1 MRNKLPIDKIL
12 AVVCANDLIY
22 LYTFQSV
29 DMDQSDGG
37 MMNEENQ
44 SMFFGAS
51 SNVDFVGGQNNP
63 EQNYSNKVFAQNVRI
78 EFFK

>member
-1 MRNKLPIDKIL
+1 
-12 AVVCANDLIY
+12 
-22 LYTFQSV
+22 
-29 DMDQSDGG
+29 MDQSDGG
-37 MMNEENQ
+37 MMNEDNQ

-78 EFFK
+78 NIFKLNSYAWLTIKNDLSKMFLG

>member
-1 MRNKLPIDKIL
+1 
-12 AVVCANDLIY
+12 
-22 LYTFQSV
+22 
-29 DMDQSDGG
+29 MDQSDGG

-63 EQNYSNKVFAQNVRI
+63 EQNYSNKVFAQNVRMI
-78 EFFK
+78 FSV